1 MTEECPEPTT
11 PGKMNEMLA
20 EGWSSRFVASG
31 PRLQEGIDNYRS
43 LGFDVTTVLFREL
56 GCGECTICFEDDNE
70 DAAMIFTR
78 KTPTDSSER
87 SEPPEPSE
95 SADPPESP
103 EPTDSSEPVEDSQ

>member
-1 MTEECPEPTT
+1 MKALVT
-11 PGKMNEMLA
+11 GGAGFIGSNLA
-20 EGWSSRFVASG
+20 AELVR
-31 PRLQEGIDNYRS
+31 
-43 LGFDVTTVLFREL
+43 LGFEVTTVLFREL